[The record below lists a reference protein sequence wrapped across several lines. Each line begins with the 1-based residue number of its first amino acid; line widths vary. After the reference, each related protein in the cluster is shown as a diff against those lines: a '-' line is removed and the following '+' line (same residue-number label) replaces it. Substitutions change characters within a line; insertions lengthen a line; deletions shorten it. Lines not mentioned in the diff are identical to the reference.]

1 MNDPQQYEILAPSD
15 VEQAAT
21 LPAIIGGNARAV
33 AALEDWYFGEVAN
46 DNTRAAYRRAIV
58 RFNAWAGA
66 EGYSLPQL
74 RAPQMRDYLKEMER
88 SGLSAPTI
96 KQHLAAIRAVFNA
109 LMRAGEIE
117 ANPAASV
124 KGPRLSVKE
133 GKTPAFDAKE
143 ARRFLDA
150 IGTATVKDRRDRAL
164 ASLMMYSFARV
175 SAAVGM
181 DARDYFQQGDGF
193 HLRLKEKG
201 GKQRTLPAH
210 SALVEEL
217 AGYLDGT
224 GLRGQAAPLFQT
236 IDRKTGVLS
245 GRRMSR
251 TDAYEMLTDRAR
263 EAGFT
268 ESKYGSH
275 TWRATGITNFLLH
288 DGDIKLAQDIA
299 GHADMRTTGLYDRRG
314 DRIKQNEIERIRI

>member
-1 MNDPQQYEILAPSD
+1 
-15 VEQAAT
+15 
-21 LPAIIGGNARAV
+21 
-33 AALEDWYFGEVAN
+33 
-46 DNTRAAYRRAIV
+46 
-58 RFNAWAGA
+58 
-66 EGYSLPQL
+66 
-74 RAPQMRDYLKEMER
+74 MRDYLKEMER

-251 TDAYEMLTDRAR
+251 TDAYEMPHRPRPRGRVHREQVREPHVAGDGNHELPAARWRHQAGAGHRGPRRHEDHGPLRPARRPDQAERDRADTDLGPYPTTVYR
-263 EAGFT
+263 PR
-268 ESKYGSH
+268 GS
-275 TWRATGITNFLLH
+275 GITTQSIRH
-288 DGDIKLAQDIA
+288 D
-299 GHADMRTTGLYDRRG
+299 
-314 DRIKQNEIERIRI
+314 